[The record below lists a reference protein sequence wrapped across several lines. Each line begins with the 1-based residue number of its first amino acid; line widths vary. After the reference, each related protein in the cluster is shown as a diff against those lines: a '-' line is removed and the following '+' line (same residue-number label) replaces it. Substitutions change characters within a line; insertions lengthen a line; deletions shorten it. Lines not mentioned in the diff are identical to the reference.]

1 MNVDWI
7 FAFISGTSAALLLL
21 FPGVVLMFMYKMTF
35 GIMRLQGLEIPNHYE
50 QDYELLLK
58 EPTEFFIKYKGQQ
71 FMLRLTGIVAL
82 FLFLASISVPI
93 SKP

>member
-21 FPGVVLMFMYKMTF
+21 FPGVILMFMYKMTF

-50 QDYELLLK
+50 QD
-58 EPTEFFIKYKGQQ
+58 
-71 FMLRLTGIVAL
+71 
-82 FLFLASISVPI
+82 
-93 SKP
+93 